1 MDMRLLLD
9 NITRELEKYYESDFP
24 TDDEDSHVNS
34 AIKHKLGELIF
45 AADGAKL
52 NDVKQEALDLLA
64 GSTGCMEDYE
74 ILLEIT
80 DDLILRGVLNDK
92 SAKKL
97 LDKAPVSRWR

>member
-1 MDMRLLLD
+1 
-9 NITRELEKYYESDFP
+9 
-24 TDDEDSHVNS
+24 
-34 AIKHKLGELIF
+34 
-45 AADGAKL
+45 
-52 NDVKQEALDLLA
+52 
-64 GSTGCMEDYE
+64 MEDYE